1 MKNLPKKITM
11 RTLPMLWR
19 MAEDLRR
26 LAMPSSPFFEY
37 PFTTSYRASP
47 WNQLNRLM
55 QEDLA
60 KINKDG
66 YQVTINVSEFKPDE
80 LTVKV
85 VDNHVIV
92 EGKSEEHHD
101 DNGYVSRHFVR
112 RLAVPNGF
120 ETDNAISTLSSDGVL
135 TVSVPKP
142 QIEEKAREIPI
153 QRMESIKSKE
163 TTEEGSGKKENK

>member
-1 MKNLPKKITM
+1 M
-11 RTLPMLWR
+11 RTLPILWR

-37 PFTTSYRASP
+37 PFASSYRLAP
-47 WNQLNRLM
+47 WNHMNRLM
-55 QEDLA
+55 QEDLG
-60 KINKDG
+60 KISKDG
-66 YQVTINVSEFKPDE
+66 YQVTMNVSEFKPEE

-85 VDNHVIV
+85 VDNQVIV
-92 EGKSEEHHD
+92 EGKSEQQHD
-101 DNGYVSRHFVR
+101 DSGYISRHFVR

-120 ETDNAISTLSSDGVL
+120 EADNAISTLSSDGVL

-153 QRMESIKSKE
+153 QRVETPSIKSQE
-163 TTEEGSGKKENK
+163 SAEEVSSKKENN

>member
-1 MKNLPKKITM
+1 MRSLPI
-11 RTLPMLWR
+11 LWR

-37 PFTTSYRASP
+37 PFTNTYRVAP
-47 WNQLNRLM
+47 WNQLNRMM

-66 YQVTINVSEFKPDE
+66 YQVSMNVSEFKPEE

-92 EGKSEEHHD
+92 EGKSEEQHD
-101 DNGYVSRHFVR
+101 DNGYVSRRFLR
-112 RLAVPNGF
+112 RLAIPNGF
-120 ETDNAISTLSSDGVL
+120 EVDNAISTLSSDGVL

-153 QRMESIKSKE
+153 QRVETPSIKSSESAGE
-163 TTEEGSGKKENK
+163 TKKDTN

>member
-1 MKNLPKKITM
+1 M
-11 RTLPMLWR
+11 RTLPILWR

-26 LAMPSSPFFEY
+26 LALPSSPLFEY
-37 PFTTSYRASP
+37 PFATTYRVASP
-47 WNQLNRLM
+47 WNQLNRMM

-66 YQVTINVSEFKPDE
+66 YQVSMNVSEFKPEE

-92 EGKSEEHHD
+92 EGKSEEQND
-101 DNGYVSRHFVR
+101 DHGYVSRHFLR
-112 RLAVPNGF
+112 RLALPNGF
-120 ETDNAISTLSSDGVL
+120 EADNAISTLSSDGVL
-135 TVSVPKP
+135 TVSVPKS

-153 QRMESIKSKE
+153 QRVEKPSIKAKESK
-163 TTEEGSGKKENK
+163 TEDMSKKDSN

>member
-1 MKNLPKKITM
+1 M
-11 RTLPMLWR
+11 RTLPILWR

-37 PFTTSYRASP
+37 PFASTYRLAP

-66 YQVTINVSEFKPDE
+66 YQVTMNVSEFKPEE

-85 VDNHVIV
+85 VDNQVIV
-92 EGKSEEHHD
+92 EGKSEQQHD
-101 DNGYVSRHFVR
+101 DSGYISRHFVR

-120 ETDNAISTLSSDGVL
+120 EANNAISTLSSDGVL

-153 QRMESIKSKE
+153 QRVETPSIKSKE
-163 TTEEGSGKKENK
+163 SAEEGASKKENN

>member
-1 MKNLPKKITM
+1 M
-11 RTLPMLWR
+11 RTLPILWR

-37 PFTTSYRASP
+37 PFASTYRIAP
-47 WNQLNRLM
+47 WNHMNRLV
-55 QEDLA
+55 QDELG

-66 YQVTINVSEFKPDE
+66 YQVSMNVSEFKPEE

-92 EGKSEEHHD
+92 EGKSEEQHD
-101 DNGYVSRHFVR
+101 NSGYVSRYFVR
-112 RLAVPNGF
+112 RVALPTGYEA
-120 ETDNAISTLSSDGVL
+120 DNAISTLTSDGVL

-153 QRMESIKSKE
+153 QRVDAASIKSKE
-163 TTEEGSGKKENK
+163 SMEEGAASKKDKN